1 MAMAPSINESTQ
13 NGMVYAKNVVTNK
26 VERIAVVSGLQVGLP
41 ASPNDLQIFGSTSFS
56 TKVVKLLENNE
67 HFMDMNTSY
76 LMVDPNGSTGNVIVY
91 LPPTP
96 RQGQIVSVKDY
107 SGNAA
112 VVSITVNAGA
122 QTQTVE
128 GSYSQTIN
136 TKYGFINLIWNGTE
150 WSILST
156 SSKGIM
162 LFGCSSVRSGG
173 GAHTD
178 FLNPGGISSSAG
190 TSDNRRQPTPTGG
203 TIRNLRVMHNVA
215 GGTSSG
221 SANLTYT
228 VLVNGTATAIT
239 VDIDVTSTDV
249 VSNTSSREVVSAGD
263 KISIQVD
270 IPANVNNSP
279 DEIVATFE
287 VVS

>member
-41 ASPNDLQIFGSTSFS
+41 AAPNDLQIFGSTSFS
-56 TKVVKLLENNE
+56 IKVVKLLENNE

-112 VVSITVNAGA
+112 VVSITVNAGDR
-122 QTQTVE
+122 TQTIE

-136 TKYGFINLIWNGTE
+136 TKYGFINLIWNGAE

-173 GAHTD
+173 SGHTD
-178 FLNPGGISSSAG
+178 YLNPGGVSINAG
-190 TSDNRRQPTPTGG
+190 TTDERRQPTPTGG
-203 TIRNLRVMHNVA
+203 TIRNLRVLHNVA
-215 GGTSSG
+215 GATSSG

-279 DEIVATFE
+279 GEIVATFE